1 MHYCNVQSKQFDEV
15 IYLSADDIELGK
27 FQTYL
32 IWITEYQFVLHQYH
46 TVTNDVWYI
55 TPDQTKKAKL
65 DFYLDKL
72 AKSAAAKARNQNVA
86 IVTNGTVGLSRFVF
100 WECSLPF

>member
-27 FQTYL
+27 CQTTTILALNIAGSTTSVHWY
-32 IWITEYQFVLHQYH
+32 FV
-46 TVTNDVWYI
+46 T
-55 TPDQTKKAKL
+55 DQTKKAKL

-100 WECSLPF
+100 LECSLPF

>member
-1 MHYCNVQSKQFDEV
+1 MHYCNVKSKQFDEV

-27 FQTYL
+27 FQNSL
-32 IWITEYQFVLHQYH
+32 ISICTTPVLYQYY
-46 TVTNDVWYI
+46 TVTNDFWYI

>member
-1 MHYCNVQSKQFDEV
+1 MSNLHATVKYHAGTTPVPHRFFD
-15 IYLSADDIELGK
+15 ILK
-27 FQTYL
+27 K
-32 IWITEYQFVLHQYH
+32 
-46 TVTNDVWYI
+46 
-55 TPDQTKKAKL
+55 DQTKKAKL

-100 WECSLPF
+100 